1 MTQHIRKAHDVSL
14 GPVEGGGEQVPQVVG
29 EHLARLPPRR
39 LAQPLE
45 LKPHLPPRNAP
56 PAACEKNLT
65 GSGFLFSG
73 VLHQLAAQLG
83 REQDRADLGV
93 SAQ

>member
-1 MTQHIRKAHDVSL
+1 MSAQTGAA
-14 GPVEGGGEQVPQVVG
+14 GCGGTPCS
-29 EHLARLPPRR
+29 APPRR

>member
-1 MTQHIRKAHDVSL
+1 MAQHIRKAHDVPL
-14 GPVEGGGEQVPQVVG
+14 GPVEGGGEQVPQIVR
-29 EHLARLPPRR
+29 EHLARLHPCR

-45 LKPHLPPRNAP
+45 FKPHLPPRNAL

-65 GSGFLFSG
+65 GSDFLFSG

-83 REQDRADLGV
+83 GQ
-93 SAQ
+93 